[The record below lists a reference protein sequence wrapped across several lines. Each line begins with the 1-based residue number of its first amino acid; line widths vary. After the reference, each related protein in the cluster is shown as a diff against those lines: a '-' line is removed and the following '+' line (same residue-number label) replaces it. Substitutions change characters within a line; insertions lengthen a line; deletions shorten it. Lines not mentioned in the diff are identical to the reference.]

1 MMGRFRCDGSY
12 ETDMQEYMDKIVKK
26 YGIASQ
32 SAEREIMC
40 MADAGNKVACK
51 LYADMVFYKKILRRN
66 PYKEAFNLYLRSAGI
81 TVENGRWSGSAASY
95 PLSFWNIGYYLVNYR
110 KSSFLEKCESI
121 ELIDSMSDIERLK
134 TALELAA
141 TCITYI
147 DAPGAV
153 NLVGRIL
160 LEAGSDE
167 DTFKALKPVIDRC
180 IEEREFDRISL
191 RSGKCG
197 NAAECLKQA
206 DAFFTAAAVAGYV
219 YACNNLAAR
228 EIKSIFRLEAENA
241 DDGKDEAERAVEQ
254 KKVPQYDGDDPN
266 TAEELS
272 GVVTYAG
279 VSGGALMVRVNIDQY
294 LDNGKCEMNLI
305 QSGNV
310 VHSSAVE
317 IVGGPSTASCA
328 GFDVPVAGLSGNYE
342 IVVKLEAGGK
352 RGTIRGEVSV

>member
-1 MMGRFRCDGSY
+1 MGRFKCDGSY
-12 ETDMQEYMDKIVKK
+12 EADMQEYMEKIVKK

-40 MADAGNKVACK
+40 MADEGNKVASK

-66 PYKEAFNLYLRSAGI
+66 PYKEALGLYMRSAGI
-81 TVENGRWSGSAASY
+81 MVGENGRWSCSPDSY

-121 ELIDSMSDIERLK
+121 ELIDSMPYVERLK

-167 DTFKALKPVIDRC
+167 DTFKALKPVIERC
-180 IEEREFDRISL
+180 IEERDFDRISL
-191 RSGKCG
+191 RSGSCSSAG
-197 NAAECLKQA
+197 ECLKQA

-228 EIKSIFRLEAENA
+228 EAGNIVRLDSQGA
-241 DDGKDEAERAVEQ
+241 DDEQIGEAIARYAEYLRLSADKYEPYAANRLGLFYMTGEIDAEGR
-254 KKVPQYDGDDPN
+254 KVVRREYIDHASAKEYFLKATQYPDAN
-266 TAEELS
+266 SAW
-272 GVVTYAG
+272 AFF
-279 VSGGALMVRVNIDQY
+279 
-294 LDNGKCEMNLI
+294 NLI
-305 QSGNV
+305 KYFHKDYDNNIEMLNEHMDYIKMLNPKV
-310 VHSSAVE
+310 YDIAME
-317 IVGGPSTASCA
+317 
-328 GFDVPVAGLSGNYE
+328 L
-342 IVVKLEAGGK
+342 
-352 RGTIRGEVSV
+352 

>member
-167 DTFKALKPVIDRC
+167 ETFKALKPVIARC

-197 NAAECLKQA
+197 NTAECLKQA

-241 DDGKDEAERAVEQ
+241 DDDAIKEAIARYEEYLRLSADKYEPYAANRLGLFYMTGEIESDG
-254 KKVPQYDGDDPN
+254 KKV
-266 TAEELS
+266 
-272 GVVTYAG
+272 
-279 VSGGALMVRVNIDQY
+279 VRREYIDQTRAKEY
-294 LDNGKCEMNLI
+294 FKKATQYPDANSAWAFFNLI
-305 QSGNV
+305 KYFHKDYDN
-310 VHSSAVE
+310 
-317 IVGGPSTASCA
+317 
-328 GFDVPVAGLSGNYE
+328 D
-342 IVVKLEAGGK
+342 LELLNEHMDYIKMLNPKVYDIAM
-352 RGTIRGEVSV
+352 EL